1 MCRHSCPTHLITR
14 SDACS
19 PSGRALIIE
28 LYRGKKSAL
37 TEDAVDRLYQCNLC
51 GACKSW
57 CKPRHELP
65 HIIELA
71 RERVVEEHRAPTGTL
86 DLDKNVLQSSNVYG
100 EHHTQ
105 RFSKLQKALQQTTP
119 NAKIAYYVGCTTAY
133 RHPEIALATQQVLS
147 ALGLE
152 FRFLAEEEG
161 EVCCGSPLIRTGF
174 IQTAKQLAQQNVQA
188 IAKSNVTTVI
198 TTCPG
203 CARALREDYPRLGI
217 PLPKNVHVY
226 HITEF
231 LSRYQKKLAPLLN
244 PLSASETT
252 FLTYHDPCH
261 LGRELGVY
269 QQPRKL
275 LKLVP
280 GAQLIEFPHNQEYA
294 DCCGGGGALPK
305 TFPNL
310 AEEIT
315 KRRLADAQG
324 TSGSHLVSACPN
336 CKLHFSEMQLTED
349 SKALEILD
357 IMEFLVRALKA
368 QETER

>member
-19 PSGRALIIE
+19 PIGRALIIE

-37 TEDAVDRLYQCNLC
+37 TEAAVDRLYQCNLC

-57 CKPRHELP
+57 CKPRYELP

-86 DLDKNVLQSSNVYG
+86 ELDKNVLQSSNVYG
-100 EHHTQ
+100 EPHNQ
-105 RFSKLQKALQQTTP
+105 RFANLHRALSHTTP

-133 RHPEIALATQQVLS
+133 RHPEIALAAQKVLS
-147 ALGLE
+147 ALELE
-152 FRFLAEEEG
+152 FRFLSEEEG
-161 EVCCGSPLIRTGF
+161 EVCCGSPLIRAGF
-174 IQTAKQLAQQNVQA
+174 TETAKQLAQQNVQA

-217 PLPKNVHVY
+217 SLPKKVRVY

-231 LSRYQKKLAPLLN
+231 LSRYKKKLAPLLN
-244 PLSASETT
+244 PISTSATT
-252 FLTYHDPCH
+252 SLTYHDPCH

-269 QQPRKL
+269 TQPRQL
-275 LKLVP
+275 ISLVP
-280 GAQLIEFPHNQEYA
+280 GCQLVEFPHNQEYA

-305 TFPNL
+305 TFPHL

-315 KRRLADAQG
+315 KRRLADAQV
-324 TSGSHLVSACPN
+324 TSTRHLVSACPN
-336 CKLHFSEMQLTED
+336 CKLHFTETQ
-349 SKALEILD
+349 SVKGGKRLEILD
-357 IMEFLVRALKA
+357 ITELLVQSLKPK
-368 QETER
+368 